1 MANIELAGFVY
12 TGAGVAVE
20 NATVNLYDRNTTTP
34 VRATTTTNSA
44 GYWTISHATEGR
56 FDIEIVDGTTSRR
69 IKYDSAIQLQEVETA
84 NLLVRNPGNT
94 FKYDIV
100 PGAIVADRQLNLP
113 VITGTDTLAV
123 LGLAQTFTAAQ
134 TFNAKLL
141 VGQNLSQF
149 GSTTALT
156 NPNAGVDDLIV
167 TVASGNVGLM
177 LNTPTATASA
187 FIGFSDDATG
197 NVQSG
202 LIAYNHT
209 ANSLS
214 FRTNDVDDRLVIG
227 SAGTVYINDTA
238 NANMTVGLTIMGGGA
253 DNQHLALK
261 NSDVG
266 HPMTGVV
273 EADTFGA
280 FAKGENG
287 SGGLRITGY
296 KDADDSAGYA
306 MILEAVLG
314 EAADT
319 TDTSTS
325 IGVLHLTGWV
335 TDAGTGRQAV
345 ADAGN
350 MLVIDNAGTVRFL
363 VKGNGALHATNVTA
377 GEGDLDGTALDDY
390 DDVGLVRA
398 FQRQRVNDIGIAM
411 SKWDESIRA
420 NRDDLITLG
429 VLSSTG
435 DFYNMQRMNDLL
447 GGALWQVAKRG
458 YERDERIAALEG
470 EINELKHRLEAGR
483 N

>member
-113 VITGTDTLAV
+113 VITGTDTLMT
-123 LGLAQTFTAAQ
+123 LGLAQAITADK
-134 TFNAKLL
+134 TFNDS
-141 VGQNLSQF
+141 VNLTF
-149 GSTTALT
+149 GTGGDADIYYDGT
-156 NPNAGVDDLIV
+156 DLII
-167 TVASGNVGLM
+167 APRIVG
-177 LNTPTATASA
+177 
-187 FIGFSDDATG
+187 TG
-197 NVQSG
+197 NV
-202 LIAYNHT
+202 LINTT
-209 ANSLS
+209 AIL
-214 FRTNDVDDRLVIG
+214 F
-227 SAGTVYINDTA
+227 INDTA